1 MLVFFDF
8 IFTSPWQAQD
18 NLLDCKWSNVS
29 KRCHLERTLPWILQY
44 LLTSFNAFWQFQPFH
59 SNLTTC
65 ISLYPDVFSQ
75 RFHRC
80 SQVPSV
86 FHGFPC
92 LWDWLGDLVDHI
104 SCFMDRFNYQSYP
117 AGTAAEWCSGR
128 LLWRVYCMFWWPAND
143 VFFVDIFTI
152 FKSGM
157 GFSIDSLVRGLSWS
171 GILVH

>member
-1 MLVFFDF
+1 MKSLNFVDTLGQIPSQGSPRDMASEAKMANDVVKPMKNPWKTNGFKVGVLSVEVRFFMGFPMFSLLMGLTWWLSGPYFFDV
-8 IFTSPWQAQD
+8 
-18 NLLDCKWSNVS
+18 L
-29 KRCHLERTLPWILQY
+29 WIDY
-44 LLTSFNAFWQFQPFH
+44 
-59 SNLTTC
+59 
-65 ISLYPDVFSQ
+65 
-75 RFHRC
+75 
-80 SQVPSV
+80 
-86 FHGFPC
+86 
-92 LWDWLGDLVDHI
+92 
-104 SCFMDRFNYQSYP
+104 RFNYQSYP